1 MPQVL
6 TIKVKVSHRS
16 YDIKIGNNILADF
29 PHQLNEIV
37 QGRQII
43 IVSNSIVYGYY
54 GQQVKE
60 GLIAQGFDVLVY
72 LVPDGEEY
80 KTWQEAENILTIL
93 LEAGFNR
100 DAVIAALGGGVIGD
114 LAGFAASIYQ
124 RGIDLVQLPT
134 TLLAQV
140 DSSVGG
146 KVAVNHPL
154 GKNMIGA
161 FHQPL
166 GVWTDLKALNTLPE
180 REWIAGL
187 AEVVKYGAIWD
198 EEFFAYLE
206 ENVQHIK
213 NRDLDVVRE
222 IIGRSCQI
230 KAEIVGQDEKEQ
242 GIRAMLNFGHT
253 IGHALEKVTEYKI
266 YRHGEAVAIGMVY
279 AAKIAVYI
287 EMCSV
292 QIVEKLEI
300 LLRKLGL
307 PVEMPDVSMDL
318 ILESLYLDKK
328 VRKKELVFVLPR
340 KIGQVEII
348 RGITPQTIKDCLDRP
363 RNI

>member
-6 TIKVKVSHRS
+6 NIKVKVPHRS
-16 YDIKIGNNILADF
+16 YDIKIGGNILADF
-29 PHQLNEIV
+29 PHQLKQLVE
-37 QGRQII
+37 GRQII

-60 GLIAQGFDVLVY
+60 GLIEHGFDVVTY

-80 KTWQEAENILTIL
+80 KTWQEAEKILTTL

-114 LAGFAASIYQ
+114 LAGFVASIYQ

-166 GVWTDLKALNTLPE
+166 GVWTDLRALNTLPE
-180 REWIAGL
+180 REWTAGL
-187 AEVVKYGAIWD
+187 AEVVKYGVIWD
-198 EEFFAYLE
+198 EDFFDYLE
-206 ENVQHIK
+206 KNVQNIK
-213 NRDLDVVRE
+213 NRDLAVVRE
-222 IIGRSCQI
+222 VIGRSCQI

-242 GIRAMLNFGHT
+242 GIRAVLNFGHT
-253 IGHALEKVTEYKI
+253 IGHALEKVTEYKV
-266 YRHGEAVAIGMVY
+266 YRHGEAVAIGMVC
-279 AAKIAVYI
+279 AAKVAVYL

-292 QIVEKLEI
+292 QIVERLES
-300 LLRKLGL
+300 LLKKLGL
-307 PVEMPDVSMDL
+307 PVEMPNVSSDL
-318 ILESLYLDKK
+318 ILGSLYLDKK
-328 VRKKELVFVLPR
+328 VKKKELVLILPR
-340 KIGQVEII
+340 RIGQVEII
-348 RGITPQTIKDCLDRP
+348 RGITPQTIKDCIDRP
-363 RNI
+363 

>member
-161 FHQPL
+161 FQ
-166 GVWTDLKALNTLPE
+166 DRKS
-180 REWIAGL
+180 
-187 AEVVKYGAIWD
+187 VV
-198 EEFFAYLE
+198 
-206 ENVQHIK
+206 
-213 NRDLDVVRE
+213 
-222 IIGRSCQI
+222 
-230 KAEIVGQDEKEQ
+230 
-242 GIRAMLNFGHT
+242 
-253 IGHALEKVTEYKI
+253 
-266 YRHGEAVAIGMVY
+266 
-279 AAKIAVYI
+279 
-287 EMCSV
+287 
-292 QIVEKLEI
+292 
-300 LLRKLGL
+300 
-307 PVEMPDVSMDL
+307 
-318 ILESLYLDKK
+318 
-328 VRKKELVFVLPR
+328 
-340 KIGQVEII
+340 
-348 RGITPQTIKDCLDRP
+348 
-363 RNI
+363 